1 MKLQLTVPDMACDA
15 CVKSITAAVQTVDQS
30 ATVEAD
36 TKTKQV
42 DIETTADESAIRA
55 AITQAGY
62 SPAA

>member
-42 DIETTADESAIRA
+42 DIETTADESAIRT